1 MTRTE
6 AQLEADLVAQL
17 VDQGY
22 EHVALADE
30 AAMLANLR
38 RQLALQNDTI
48 FSDAEF
54 DRILAHLDG
63 GNVFERAQRLRGR
76 FNLER
81 DDGTSGHI
89 HFLNG
94 ADWCHNRFQVARQ
107 ITQEGQRVNRYDV
120 TILINGLPLVQIE
133 LKRTGAELSEA
144 FNQINRYHR
153 DSYGGGHGLFL
164 YIQIFVISNGVNTA
178 YFANQRHQ
186 SAMQTFRWAGPDNVP
201 ITQLASFAG
210 TFLRKCHIARMICR
224 HTVLH
229 KTDRVLMVLRPYQ
242 VHAVEA
248 IVERVRDTRKHG
260 FIWHTTG
267 SGKTLTSFKAA
278 QIIASMPDVEKVLFV
293 VDRADL
299 DYQTME
305 EFNAFQPDAVD
316 GSSSTAELVRRFAD
330 PNRRLVVTTIQ
341 KLSRAI
347 GRTRHERVMQ
357 DFRDRRIVLIFDEC
371 HRSQFGRTH
380 QALVSHFQ
388 KAQMFGFTGTPIFDV
403 NAIAAPTDAARTAMQ
418 RRTTEQLF
426 DKCLH
431 KYIITNAIADR
442 NVLPFSI
449 EYWGRLRRRDGSLI
463 DDEQVTAI
471 NRREFFEDEDR
482 VYGIVDWIIANHNR
496 KTHDRTFTAI
506 LAVSSID
513 VLIKYYDRFRA
524 LWLEGRHDLRIVTIF
539 SAPANEDDR
548 EADGHLPA
556 EEPEIIDA
564 APAGSVHR
572 DRLDGYIA
580 DYNALYGTSFDT
592 RNQGGFY
599 TYYRDISRRI
609 KAHDRK
615 GFQVRDRVDILLV
628 VSMFLTGF
636 DAKKLN
642 TIYVDKTLR
651 HHGLIQTFSRTNRI
665 FNRQKSH
672 GNVVAFR
679 NLSQATDEALSLYS
693 DEGASGTVL
702 LLPYEDHV
710 RQFNEDRIAMLT
722 IAPTAASV
730 DRLIDETCRLEFIHA
745 FRAMM
750 RTMNTLK
757 GFAGFRWSDLE
768 IPEQT
773 YEAYKSKYLDLHD
786 VVRQR
791 QQADAP
797 ASILQE
803 VDFELELIRRDEIN
817 VAYILRLLADAPRSD
832 SEADKAKRAD
842 ICRTV
847 LSLLDT
853 EPQLRSKRELIEQ
866 FIRDYWDGMRPG
878 TDIEIS
884 FKDFWDA
891 ARDRHL
897 TALCD
902 EERLKSSGVEQLIAQ
917 YRFSG
922 REPVG
927 DDVIGTMVEVPKI
940 LERRQRITSVTS
952 RIMNMIEI
960 FEDA

>member
-1 MTRTE
+1 MTQSE

-17 VDQGY
+17 ADQGY
-22 EHVALADE
+22 EVVTLPDE
-30 AAMLANLR
+30 AAMLDNLR
-38 RQLALQNDTI
+38 IQLGLQNDTA

-54 DRILAHLDG
+54 ARIIAHLDG
-63 GNVFERAQRLRGR
+63 GDVFERAHRLRDR
-76 FNLER
+76 FDLAR
-81 DDGTSGHI
+81 DDGTSTHI
-89 HFLNG
+89 QFLNG
-94 ADWCHNRFQVARQ
+94 AEWCHNRFQVARQ
-107 ITQEGQRVNRYDV
+107 ITQEGRRVNRYDV

-133 LKRTGAELSEA
+133 LKRRGAELAEA

-153 DSYGGGHGLFL
+153 DSYHGGAGLFL
-164 YIQIFVISNGVNTA
+164 YVQIFVISNGVNSV

-186 SAMQTFRWAGPDNVP
+186 SAMQTYPWAGPDNAPVS
-201 ITQLASFAG
+201 QLSAFTA
-210 TFLRKCHIARMICR
+210 TFLQKCHVARMICR

-229 KTDRVLMVLRPYQ
+229 KGDRVLMVLRPYQ

-248 IVERVRDTRKHG
+248 IVERVRETRSHG
-260 FIWHTTG
+260 YIWHTTG

-278 QIIASMPDVEKVLFV
+278 QIISSMPDVEKVLFV

-299 DYQTME
+299 DYQTMQ

-316 GSSSTAELVRRFAD
+316 GSSNTAELVRHFGD

-341 KLSRAI
+341 KLARAI
-347 GRTRHERVMQ
+347 THRRHEAVMQ
-357 DFRDRRIVLIFDEC
+357 DFRDRRVVLIFDEC
-371 HRSQFGRTH
+371 HRSQFGQTH
-380 QALVSHFQ
+380 RALTNHFRG
-388 KAQMFGFTGTPIFDV
+388 AQMFGFTGTPIFEV
-403 NAIAAPTDAARTAMQ
+403 NAINAPTGAGGVRK
-418 RRTTEQLF
+418 RTTEQLF

-431 KYIITNAIADR
+431 RYIITNAIADR

-449 EYWGRLRRRDGSLI
+449 EYWGRLKRRDGSLI
-463 DDEQVTAI
+463 DDEQVAGI

-482 VYGIVDWIIANHNR
+482 VYKIVDWIIANHNR
-496 KTHDRTFTAI
+496 KTHDRAFTAI
-506 LAVSSID
+506 LAVGSID

-524 LWLEGRHDLRIVTIF
+524 LWLEGKHDLKIAAIF
-539 SAPANEDDR
+539 SAPANEDDPL
-548 EADGHLPA
+548 ADGHLPP
-556 EEPEIIDA
+556 EEPEAIEP
-564 APAGSVHR
+564 APENTPAR
-572 DRLDGYIA
+572 RRLDDYIA
-580 DYNALYGTSFDT
+580 DYNALYGASFDT

-599 TYYRDISRRI
+599 KYYRDISRRI
-609 KAHDRK
+609 KLHDRQDFK
-615 GFQVRDRVDILLV
+615 VADRVDILLV

-665 FNRQKSH
+665 FDRRKSH

-679 NLSQATDEALSLYS
+679 NLRNATKEALHLYA
-693 DEGASGTVL
+693 DEGAGGTIML
-702 LLPYEDHV
+702 GPYDEHV
-710 RQFNEDRIAMLT
+710 ARFNEETVAMLA
-722 IAPTAASV
+722 IAPTVASV
-730 DRLIDETCRLEFIHA
+730 DRLIDEESQLAFIRA

-757 GFAGFRWSDLE
+757 GFAEFRWSHLE

-773 YEAYKSKYLDLHD
+773 YEDYKSKYLDLHD
-786 VVRQR
+786 AVRQR
-791 QQADAP
+791 RQGDAP

-817 VAYILRLLADAPRSD
+817 VSYILRLLADAPRSGN
-832 SEADKAKRAD
+832 EADRTKRST
-842 ICRTV
+842 IRSTI
-847 LSLLDT
+847 LTLLET
-853 EPQLRSKRELIEQ
+853 EPQLRSKRELIEE
-866 FIRDYWDGMRPG
+866 FIRDYWDEMRPG
-878 TDIEIS
+878 TDIEAS
-884 FKDFWDA
+884 FDYFWDRK
-891 ARDRHL
+891 RDNHI

-902 EERLKSSGVEQLIAQ
+902 AEELQRDGVERLIAQ

-927 DDVIGTMVEVPKI
+927 DEVIGTMLATPGI
-940 LERRQRITSVTS
+940 LERRRRITSATN